1 MSSLECIDPG
11 LLQLANSLGKPAQS
25 VACAADGALNTRNEF
40 THPGSVAAMDQEV
53 SEMMELITPE
63 LEDKCPEE
71 CMFLTAY
78 TYEDIK
84 NAFPHRF
91 SQVSS
96 WGDLTDWNARTS
108 QLAFLPCH
116 CS

>member
-1 MSSLECIDPG
+1 MPVASRSSAPQRADTTVSFLEYRDPG

-53 SEMMELITPE
+53 SEMMELITPPE

-78 TYEDIK
+78 EDIK

-91 SQVSS
+91 SQV
-96 WGDLTDWNARTS
+96 GGAR
-108 QLAFLPCH
+108 QR
-116 CS
+116 